1 MSEARQT
8 IRKSPTAP
16 SPSFADVAGGRITLQ
31 TAFANLFLCQRIP
44 NAIWDSAR
52 HLWTYPATQRHA
64 HLVRALIPR
73 VQGTDAYHALLAA
86 QPASQPQPLPVPEPR
101 PAVILP
107 ASLRTKP
114 WRHQVAAYEFAM
126 DRLQSGGAA
135 LLAMEMG
142 CVAGDAEIVINRGG
156 GARRITLRQLHS
168 KFHGGRSRG
177 RAWNLEIPTLTR
189 SLIDGE
195 LRLNRIVD
203 VMATGVRPVVRLRLA
218 SGRSVVVT
226 PDHLIACPNGL
237 WLPAGGLRP
246 GDSVL
251 TNGTPVCG
259 ACGGTDRVA
268 TYRYA
273 KHRGICRKCVGRQS
287 RRVAS
292 IVDKDGYVR
301 LYGMHQHPRANV
313 AGQVY
318 EHIVVMERI
327 LGRLITRE
335 EHIHHRNGI
344 RSDNRPENLELL
356 DPREH
361 HARHGRNGGYL
372 HFDGDSLHFLP
383 KLDRVVSLEPAGET
397 DVYDIEMAA
406 PGHNFVA
413 DGVIVHNCGKTLA
426 ALAVLAG
433 LSAQRVLIGCPLR
446 VVPVWAKQIELH
458 LNLPII
464 SIALDDRVT
473 SVAAKQKLAEEK
485 LRLAEATG
493 RPLAVVIN
501 YDSLWRAPFAD
512 WAEKQKWDLII
523 ADESHRLKA
532 PGGKASL
539 AFKRLRA
546 RAKARLALTGTP
558 LPHGPLDAYA
568 QFRFLDPR
576 IFGPSFAAFR
586 QKYAVMGG
594 FQRKQVTGFQQLD
607 EFEALM
613 RTITFRVSKDVLDLP
628 PETHMTYECQL
639 SAEALRVYRDLEED
653 FVAEVR
659 NGRVTAANAM
669 VKLLRL
675 QQVSGGW
682 AKTDDGQY
690 HRVDSA
696 KQDLLADTL
705 EDIGPGEPV
714 VVFCRFHTDLDVVH
728 EAAKSAGLQS
738 LELSGRRDELK
749 RWQEGEAQVLAVQI
763 SAGGVGVDLT
773 RSRYSLYYSLSFSLG
788 EYDQALSRVHRPGQT
803 RPVEHIHLVAR
814 NTVDRKIIRALEKRA
829 EIVEAILAEIKA

>member
-1 MSEARQT
+1 M
-8 IRKSPTAP
+8 
-16 SPSFADVAGGRITLQ
+16 
-31 TAFANLFLCQRIP
+31 
-44 NAIWDSAR
+44 
-52 HLWTYPATQRHA
+52 
-64 HLVRALIPR
+64 
-73 VQGTDAYHALLAA
+73 
-86 QPASQPQPLPVPEPR
+86 
-101 PAVILP
+101 
-107 ASLRTKP
+107 
-114 WRHQVAAYEFAM
+114 
-126 DRLQSGGAA
+126 
-135 LLAMEMG
+135 
-142 CVAGDAEIVINRGG
+142 
-156 GARRITLRQLHS
+156 
-168 KFHGGRSRG
+168 
-177 RAWNLEIPTLTR
+177 
-189 SLIDGE
+189 
-195 LRLNRIVD
+195 
-203 VMATGVRPVVRLRLA
+203 
-218 SGRSVVVT
+218 
-226 PDHLIACPNGL
+226 
-237 WLPAGGLRP
+237 
-246 GDSVL
+246 
-251 TNGTPVCG
+251 
-259 ACGGTDRVA
+259 
-268 TYRYA
+268 
-273 KHRGICRKCVGRQS
+273 
-287 RRVAS
+287 
-292 IVDKDGYVR
+292 
-301 LYGMHQHPRANV
+301 
-313 AGQVY
+313 
-318 EHIVVMERI
+318 
-327 LGRLITRE
+327 
-335 EHIHHRNGI
+335 
-344 RSDNRPENLELL
+344 
-356 DPREH
+356 
-361 HARHGRNGGYL
+361 
-372 HFDGDSLHFLP
+372 
-383 KLDRVVSLEPAGET
+383 
-397 DVYDIEMAA
+397 
-406 PGHNFVA
+406 
-413 DGVIVHNCGKTLA
+413 
-426 ALAVLAG
+426 
-433 LSAQRVLIGCPLR
+433 
-446 VVPVWAKQIELH
+446 VPVWEQQIERH
-458 LNLPII
+458 LDLPLIPV
-464 SIALDDRVT
+464 SMDDSVG
-473 SVAAKQKLAEEK
+473 SVAKKTRLAEEK
-485 LRLAEATG
+485 LMLAEVTD
-493 RPLAVVIN
+493 RPLAVIIN
-501 YDSLWRAPFAD
+501 YDSVWRAPFAE
-512 WAEKQKWDLII
+512 WAEKQQWDLII

-659 NGRVTAANAM
+659 NGRLTAANAM

-714 VVFCRFHTDLDVVH
+714 VVFCRFHTDLDAVH
-728 EAAKSAGLQS
+728 EASKSVGLQS